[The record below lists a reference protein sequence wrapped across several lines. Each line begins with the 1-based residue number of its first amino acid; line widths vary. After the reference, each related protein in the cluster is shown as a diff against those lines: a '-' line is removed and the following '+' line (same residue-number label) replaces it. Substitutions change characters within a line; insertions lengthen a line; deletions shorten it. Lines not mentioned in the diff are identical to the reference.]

1 MKLSRGFL
9 PVVAL
14 ADQNPASPSS
24 SPSPSSR
31 GRGKGFGK
39 PKGKSKGKGRGSN
52 VVRYPPRGERKAPD
66 PRARAAAASQCLRCG
81 AFGHQAAQCPRPAKH
96 SGSSQVS
103 TSPSKKQNTEGMAAT
118 QLPDEHGH
126 VLFEDQLGRPRV
138 DCTMMDPG
146 ASAFLMGTGPFHRYV
161 EHLKQLGFAV
171 ETIEMRRTCRT
182 FHFGGDHSTVSHWVA
197 RVPVFLNNDFGFAQ
211 AFITKGETPML
222 MGRPIIEALG
232 IVINF
237 KRQQM
242 MFEGH
247 PWRQITIG
255 RHGEYLLSLTED
267 YEAELAD
274 QVPSFDLRLEDQS
287 DEFQSSGEVMDFQA
301 YQKQE
306 GVFNSNDDSPTQP
319 GERPV
324 LIKHWKML
332 ENALAAEEKRIH
344 ATLTRELHDPTPRPR
359 IIWEVYAGASRMSEV
374 AESLGCFVE
383 TFGYETD
390 YDFDLPSHRSYFLEY
405 QAHVMPDE
413 VLYAPRCG
421 LWSRMQAINATT
433 EAKKDLLQQQRQIH
447 HDHHLRFVKKSYLAQ
462 VHGGRQAHLEQ
473 PHGALSWE
481 TTSLKSLPGHS
492 MSPLTNAAMVQCAW
506 TLMANGS
513 LFERP
518 RA

>member
-1 MKLSRGFL
+1 M
-9 PVVAL
+9 
-14 ADQNPASPSS
+14 
-24 SPSPSSR
+24 
-31 GRGKGFGK
+31 
-39 PKGKSKGKGRGSN
+39 
-52 VVRYPPRGERKAPD
+52 
-66 PRARAAAASQCLRCG
+66 
-81 AFGHQAAQCPRPAKH
+81 
-96 SGSSQVS
+96 
-103 TSPSKKQNTEGMAAT
+103 
-118 QLPDEHGH
+118 
-126 VLFEDQLGRPRV
+126 
-138 DCTMMDPG
+138 
-146 ASAFLMGTGPFHRYV
+146 
-161 EHLKQLGFAV
+161 
-171 ETIEMRRTCRT
+171 
-182 FHFGGDHSTVSHWVA
+182 
-197 RVPVFLNNDFGFAQ
+197 
-211 AFITKGETPML
+211 
-222 MGRPIIEALG
+222 
-232 IVINF
+232 
-237 KRQQM
+237 
-242 MFEGH
+242 
-247 PWRQITIG
+247 
-255 RHGEYLLSLTED
+255 TED

-306 GVFNSNDDSPTQP
+306 GVFTSSDDSPTQP

-481 TTSLKSLPGHS
+481 TTSLKSLPGLYVTFDQCCYGAMCLDSDGQWKLVRKTTGLKTTKRAMAQAMCLRCDGSHEHCKLEGQFPGLGRS
-492 MSPLTNAAMVQCAW
+492 RTSYMEDYQPAMAAVLAAAMA
-506 TLMANGS
+506 GS
-513 LFERP
+513 S
-518 RA
+518 